1 MQLRALEKESIMLA
15 LDEFGNA
22 LLTCMPNVMIWKDH
36 LMFDELPSHDLA
48 SWNWICMPNVVK

>member
-22 LLTCMPNVMIWKDH
+22 LLTGMPNVMIWKAH
-36 LMFDELPSHDLA
+36 PVFDELPSHDLA
-48 SWNWICMPNVVK
+48 SWNWKCMPNVVK